1 MQQQS
6 INQFASSFS
15 TEALLEHYE
24 KMLRFR
30 RMSEKTAQMYQQGM
44 IGGFCH
50 LYTGQE
56 AVLGGT
62 FAACKQG
69 DDHITSYR
77 CHAHAL
83 ACGIEEKEILAELTG
98 KATGISKGKGGSMHM
113 FEPSKGYWGGH
124 GIVGAQVPL
133 GTGIAFYHKYMG
145 NDNICVTSYGDGAA
159 NQGQVFEAMNMA
171 SLWNLPVLYIIENN
185 VYGMGTAAKRVCA
198 GELYERGKAFDIE
211 GEKVEGQD
219 FFTVAEA
226 VSRARKYILE
236 NKRPYIIEMDTYR
249 YRGHSM
255 SDPGKYRSKEEV
267 QAVKENRDPLIRMF
281 NYLVDDRGVSE
292 DQLKELDKKVKAVL
306 QEAVDFAAN
315 SPLPDAAEL
324 MTDIL
329 PKQGA

>member
-1 MQQQS
+1 MQDTKIQQLKD
-6 INQFASSFS
+6 NFS
-15 TEALLEHYE
+15 TEQLLEFYE

-56 AVLGGT
+56 AVLAGT
-62 FAACKQG
+62 FAACKEG

-83 ACGIEEKEILAELTG
+83 ACGVTEKEVLAELTG
-98 KATGISKGKGGSMHM
+98 RATGISKGKGGSMHM
-113 FEPSKGYWGGH
+113 FAPEKGYWGGH

-133 GTGIAFYHKYMG
+133 GTGMAFYHKYMN

-171 SLWNLPVLYIIENN
+171 SLWGLPVLYVVENN

-198 GELYERGKAFDIE
+198 GELYKRGEAFGIK
-211 GEKVEGQD
+211 GEKVDGQD
-219 FFTVAEA
+219 FFAVAEA
-226 VSRARKYILE
+226 VARARKYILE
-236 NKRPYIIEMDTYR
+236 EKAPYIIEMDTYR

-255 SDPGKYRSKEEV
+255 SDPAKYRSKEEV
-267 QAVKENRDPLIRMF
+267 QAVKENRDPLINMF
-281 NYLVDDRGVSE
+281 NVLVDERGISE
-292 DQLKELDKKVKAVL
+292 EQLKDMDKTVKANL
-306 QEAVDFAAN
+306 QEAVDFATN
-315 SPLPDAAEL
+315 SPLPDPAEL

-329 PKQGA
+329 PK

>member
-1 MQQQS
+1 MQDTKIQQLKD
-6 INQFASSFS
+6 NFS
-15 TEALLEHYE
+15 TEQLLEFYE

-56 AVLGGT
+56 AVLAGT
-62 FAACKQG
+62 FAACKEG

-83 ACGIEEKEILAELTG
+83 ACGVTEKEVLAELTG
-98 KATGISKGKGGSMHM
+98 RATGISKGKGGSMHM
-113 FEPSKGYWGGH
+113 FAPEKGYWGGH

-133 GTGIAFYHKYMG
+133 GTGMAFYHKYMG

-171 SLWNLPVLYIIENN
+171 SLWGLPVLYVVENN

-198 GELYERGKAFDIE
+198 GELYKRGEAFGIK
-211 GEKVEGQD
+211 GEKVDGQN
-219 FFTVAEA
+219 FFAVAEA
-226 VSRARKYILE
+226 VARARKYILE
-236 NKRPYIIEMDTYR
+236 EKAPYIIEMDTYR

-255 SDPGKYRSKEEV
+255 SDPAKYRSKEEV
-267 QAVKENRDPLIRMF
+267 QAVKENRDPLISMF
-281 NYLVDDRGVSE
+281 NVLVDERGISE
-292 DQLKELDKKVKAVL
+292 EQLKDMDKVVKANL
-306 QEAVDFAAN
+306 QEAVDFATN
-315 SPLPDAAEL
+315 SPLPDPAEL

-329 PKQGA
+329 PK

>member
-1 MQQQS
+1 MQDTKIQQLKD
-6 INQFASSFS
+6 NFS
-15 TEALLEHYE
+15 TEQLLEFYE

-56 AVLGGT
+56 AVLAGT
-62 FAACKQG
+62 FAACKEG

-83 ACGIEEKEILAELTG
+83 ACGVTEKEVLAELTG
-98 KATGISKGKGGSMHM
+98 RATGISKGKGGSMHM
-113 FEPSKGYWGGH
+113 FAPEKGYWGGH

-133 GTGIAFYHKYMG
+133 GTGMAFYHKYMG

-171 SLWNLPVLYIIENN
+171 SLWGLPVLYVVENN

-198 GELYERGKAFDIE
+198 GELYKRGEAFGIK
-211 GEKVEGQD
+211 GEKVDGQD
-219 FFTVAEA
+219 FFAVAEA
-226 VSRARKYILE
+226 VERARKYILE
-236 NKRPYIIEMDTYR
+236 EKAPYIIEMDTYR

-255 SDPGKYRSKEEV
+255 SDPAKYRSKEEV
-267 QAVKENRDPLIRMF
+267 QAVKENRDPLISMF
-281 NYLVDDRGVSE
+281 NVLVDERGISE
-292 DQLKELDKKVKAVL
+292 EQLKDMDKAVKANL
-306 QEAVDFAAN
+306 QEAVDFATN
-315 SPLPDAAEL
+315 SPLPDPAEL

-329 PKQGA
+329 PK

>member
-1 MQQQS
+1 MADRNLDQLKS
-6 INQFASSFS
+6 ELS
-15 TEALLEHYE
+15 TEVLLDYYN

-30 RMSEKTAQMYQQGM
+30 RMSEKTAQLYQQGT

-56 AVLGGT
+56 AVLAGT
-62 FAACKQG
+62 FAACKEG

-83 ACGIEEKEILAELTG
+83 ACGIDEKAILAELAG

-133 GTGIAFYHKYMG
+133 GTGIAFYHKYMK
-145 NDNICVTSYGDGAA
+145 NENICVTSYGDGAA

-171 SLWNLPVLYIIENN
+171 SLWGLPVLYIIENN

-198 GELYERGKAFDIE
+198 GELYQRGQAFDIE
-211 GEKVEGQD
+211 GEKIEGQD
-219 FFTVAEA
+219 FFSVFEA
-226 VSRARKYILE
+226 VARARKYILE

-255 SDPGKYRSKEEV
+255 SDPAKYRSKEEV

-281 NYLVDDRGVSE
+281 NYLVDDRGVTE
-292 DQLKELDKKVKAVL
+292 DTLKEMDKVVKAHL

-315 SPLPDAAEL
+315 SPLPDASEL

-329 PKQGA
+329 AK

>member
-1 MQQQS
+1 MQDTKIQQLKD
-6 INQFASSFS
+6 NFS
-15 TEALLEHYE
+15 TEQLLEFYE

-56 AVLGGT
+56 AVLAGT
-62 FAACKQG
+62 FAACKEG

-83 ACGIEEKEILAELTG
+83 ACGVTEKEVLAELTG
-98 KATGISKGKGGSMHM
+98 RATGISKGKGGSMHM
-113 FEPSKGYWGGH
+113 FAPEKGYWGGH

-133 GTGIAFYHKYMG
+133 GTGMAFYHKYMG

-171 SLWNLPVLYIIENN
+171 SLWGLPVLYVVENN

-198 GELYERGKAFDIE
+198 GELYKRGEAFGIK
-211 GEKVEGQD
+211 GEKVDGQD
-219 FFTVAEA
+219 FFAVAEA
-226 VSRARKYILE
+226 VARARKYILE
-236 NKRPYIIEMDTYR
+236 EKAPYIIEMDTYR

-255 SDPGKYRSKEEV
+255 SDPAKYRSKEEV
-267 QAVKENRDPLIRMF
+267 QAVKENRDPLISMF
-281 NYLVDDRGVSE
+281 NVLVDERGISE
-292 DQLKELDKKVKAVL
+292 EQLKDMDKVVKANL
-306 QEAVDFAAN
+306 QEAVDFATN
-315 SPLPDAAEL
+315 SPLPDPAEL

-329 PKQGA
+329 PK

>member
-1 MQQQS
+1 MQDKNIEQLKS
-6 INQFASSFS
+6 NLS
-15 TEALLEHYE
+15 TDVLLEIYE

-56 AVLGGT
+56 AVLAGT
-62 FAACKQG
+62 FAGCKEG

-83 ACGIEEKEILAELTG
+83 ACGVTEKKVLAELTG
-98 KATGISKGKGGSMHM
+98 RATGISKGKGGSMHM

-133 GTGIAFYHKYMG
+133 GTGIAFYHKYMN

-159 NQGQVFEAMNMA
+159 NQGQIFEAMNMA
-171 SLWNLPVLYIIENN
+171 SLWGLPVLYVVENN

-198 GELYERGKAFDIE
+198 GELFERGKAFDIE
-211 GEKVEGQD
+211 GEKVDGQD
-219 FFTVAEA
+219 FFAVAEA
-226 VSRARKYILE
+226 VERARKYILE

-255 SDPGKYRSKEEV
+255 SDPAKYRSKEEV
-267 QAVKENRDPLIRMF
+267 QAVKENRDPLMQMF
-281 NYLVDDRGVSE
+281 DFLIDERGLTE
-292 DQLKELDKKVKAVL
+292 EKLKELDKKVKANL

-315 SPLPDAAEL
+315 SPLPDASEL

-329 PKQGA
+329 PR

>member
-1 MQQQS
+1 MQDTKIQQLKD
-6 INQFASSFS
+6 NFS
-15 TEALLEHYE
+15 TEQLLEFYE

-56 AVLGGT
+56 AVLAGT
-62 FAACKQG
+62 FAACKEG

-83 ACGIEEKEILAELTG
+83 ACGVTEKEVLAELTG
-98 KATGISKGKGGSMHM
+98 RATGISKGKGGSMHM
-113 FEPSKGYWGGH
+113 FAPEKGYWGGH

-133 GTGIAFYHKYMG
+133 GTGMAFYHKYMG

-171 SLWNLPVLYIIENN
+171 SLWGLPVLYVVENN

-198 GELYERGKAFDIE
+198 GELYKRGEAFGIK
-211 GEKVEGQD
+211 GEKVDGQD
-219 FFTVAEA
+219 FFAVAEA
-226 VSRARKYILE
+226 VARARKYILE
-236 NKRPYIIEMDTYR
+236 EKAPYIIEMDTYR

-255 SDPGKYRSKEEV
+255 SDPAKYRSKEEV
-267 QAVKENRDPLIRMF
+267 QAVKENRDPLINMF
-281 NYLVDDRGVSE
+281 NVLVDERGISE
-292 DQLKELDKKVKAVL
+292 DQLKDMDKTVKANL
-306 QEAVDFAAN
+306 QEAVDFATN
-315 SPLPDAAEL
+315 SPLPDPAEL

-329 PKQGA
+329 PK